1 MATPKVPAFVTK
13 GIKLV
18 KRNRTATARA
28 ALTQQYANAGAVTS
42 RRSIARQARV
52 QTGGQGG

>member
-1 MATPKVPAFVTK
+1 MATPKVPGFVTQ

-18 KRNRTATARA
+18 RRNRTAAARA
-28 ALTQQYANAGAVTS
+28 NLTQQYANAGAVTS

-52 QTGGQGG
+52 STGGTGG